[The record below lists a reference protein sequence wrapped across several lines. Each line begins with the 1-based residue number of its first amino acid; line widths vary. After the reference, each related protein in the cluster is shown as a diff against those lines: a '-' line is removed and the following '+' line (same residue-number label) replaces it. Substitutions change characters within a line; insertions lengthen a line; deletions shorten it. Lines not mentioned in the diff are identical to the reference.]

1 MGSSSKSML
10 LPFNMPPVAKG
21 GMLGM
26 LQSAGGGGGAA
37 NNWYA
42 ELARKTLTDGEA
54 SVVQTE
60 QFTTTENLMYLAS
73 FEGTGTSDAFLEFND
88 NASAD
93 YSNVYDRDGTV
104 SRDTNQALGLRLAQ
118 GTTDPM
124 FSYGYIRNISDDTKL
139 VMGYTIEENGT
150 GNTEPDCQ
158 LYSGKWNITDEQINQ
173 LALTRASDNFENDSQ
188 IVALGTN
195 YDGQSNN
202 NYWELLGSAKTTG
215 GASSLEVTSLAN
227 KRYYW
232 IQFYCEASTDLVC
245 QLSESDTFDTGTNYN
260 QRYVYNGSYSGSTGR
275 SNLEMTQ
282 SADCYSNMLICNIS
296 GKPKLIINNS
306 ALQNIANT
314 QNDKITFGKWTETE
328 VMDGFRVFKS
338 GQTLDANSMMT
349 VWGHD

>member
-1 MGSSSKSML
+1 MGGSSKSML

-60 QFTTTENLMYLAS
+60 QFT
-73 FEGTGTSDAFLEFND
+73 
-88 NASAD
+88 
-93 YSNVYDRDGTV
+93 
-104 SRDTNQALGLRLAQ
+104 
-118 GTTDPM
+118 TTDPM

-314 QNDKITFGKWTETE
+314 QNDKITFGKWTKTE